1 MGSRRGFVNQ
11 SHSLAIALA
20 GTLAHSRFGVTA
32 NAVGAL
38 SDVGDSDGDQLFRLG
53 RQRAIGEDLSTKC
66 LECVVL
72 LWRKLLVRFG

>member
-1 MGSRRGFVNQ
+1 
-11 SHSLAIALA
+11 
-20 GTLAHSRFGVTA
+20 VTA

-38 SDVGDSDGDQLFRLG
+38 RDVGDSDGDQLFRLG
-53 RQRAIGEDLSTKC
+53 RQCTIGEDLPAKC